1 MPLHQ
6 AFNLKDISH
15 KEQENTGEEH
25 TPHSGFA
32 RYSIYSIAYT
42 DPFDLGGFHPVL
54 DSKSAY
60 ALKMSDVVRDENKSS
75 SNRRS
80 GD

>member
-15 KEQENTGEEH
+15 KEQEKTGEEH
-25 TPHSGFA
+25 APHSGFA

-42 DPFDLGGFHPVL
+42 DPLGGFHPVL